1 MIGGRSKP
9 TEEIRMS
16 RRLAVRLAVPLAA
29 AGATAAILAAGSGA
43 QPPTGRTIT
52 LVTKERDSRG
62 AFVDAAPRV
71 RNPRRPA
78 ASIGDA
84 YVFTQTV
91 YDAAGTARVGT
102 LSATCT
108 FPRRARNPEGAP
120 MLCHGVY
127 HLQDGDVVGAG
138 LLSGNPGR
146 IAITG
151 GTGAYAGARG
161 TLTTTESR
169 TGSTDVIELLP

>member
-1 MIGGRSKP
+1 
-9 TEEIRMS
+9 MS

-43 QPPTGRTIT
+43 QAPTARTIT
-52 LVTKERDSRG
+52 LVTKEQTNAG
-62 AFVDAAPRV
+62 AFVDAAPRA
-71 RNPRRPA
+71 RNPRRPN
-78 ASIGDA
+78 ASAGDA
-84 YVFTQTV
+84 FVISETL
-91 YDAAGTARVGT
+91 YDAAGAARVGT

-108 FPRRARNPEGAP
+108 FTRPTRNPENAP
-120 MLCHGVY
+120 TMCQGVY
-127 HLQDGDVVGAG
+127 HLSDGDIVGAG
-138 LLSGNPGR
+138 LLSGDPVR
-146 IAITG
+146 LAVTG